1 MIKTSGDYWM
11 CQSCVDC
18 MGKCLCKQSE
28 YYGVADEELP
38 WGGCKHFLSKRKWS
52 VDGEKKRKKRKK
64 KWPSLAEFEFGE

>member
-11 CQSCVDC
+11 CQSCVDY

-38 WGGCKHFLSKRKWS
+38 WGGVSTFCLSESGR
-52 VDGEKKRKKRKK
+52 
-64 KWPSLAEFEFGE
+64 